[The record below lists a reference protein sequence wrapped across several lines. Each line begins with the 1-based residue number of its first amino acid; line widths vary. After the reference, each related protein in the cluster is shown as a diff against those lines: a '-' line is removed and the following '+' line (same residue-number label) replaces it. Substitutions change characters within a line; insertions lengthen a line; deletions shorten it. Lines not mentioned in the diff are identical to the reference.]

1 MYLPTTAYVDLCE
14 PHRMVIM
21 SIAAESGC
29 NQSVV
34 SSVEKISFNLSSDP
48 NGRAF
53 SCTLRWIIFKIVEAN
68 DNITYVNLKKILRGE
83 FGIDKQYLDTA
94 ISSLTSPML
103 LDGLSK
109 WRNPRMKDVG
119 PEIGI
124 HLFARN
130 ESEVF
135 KDWKATTLQEF
146 PELESF
152 TPPVAT
158 VCRTRNKA
166 SK

>member
-1 MYLPTTAYVDLCE
+1 MYLPTTASEDLCD
-14 PHRMVIM
+14 PHRMVLM
-21 SIAAESGC
+21 STAAAEC
-29 NQSVV
+29 NQRNV

-68 DNITYVNLKKILRGE
+68 KNITYVNLKKILRGE
-83 FGIDKQYLDTA
+83 FGIDKQYMDTA

-103 LDGLSK
+103 LNGLSK

-124 HLFARN
+124 HLFAKN

-135 KDWKATTLQEF
+135 KDWKATTLREF

-152 TPPVAT
+152 VPPVTNGCNAG
-158 VCRTRNKA
+158 NKA
-166 SK
+166 SR